1 MKRTLLTL
9 LAMLSIATVLAKDS
23 YLPTCAPLR
32 EYIYHNE
39 QGESWR
45 ENTFLSE
52 YAPGYIAYNEDVPGF
67 YKVLRED
74 GTRILRNYNNITNTP
89 EMLAL
94 IKENFTTDGNDFVYF
109 DYNLQIGDTL
119 CVVEQINGKA
129 GYLEG
134 ILIDGKI
141 IKVESID
148 VIEINAQPR
157 VRYILETNDFS
168 GYLEQSRGKESGDYL
183 YTYSIER
190 IGKTYSDSWI
200 EGIGYTKNNCDYEL
214 QCVFEEGELIYG
226 EEYVEE
232 RSYLPTCAPLREY
245 IYYNEQGESWRENTF
260 SSENY
265 PGYIAYNDD
274 YIYNKVLREQGTQI
288 LRNFDGLTTTPELIK
303 LLNEN
308 LPTVNND
315 FVYFDYNLQ
324 VGDTLCVVY
333 HTTSPT
339 HDYEAHCLEG
349 KIIKVLSIDTI
360 ESGTHSRLKYNLESR
375 LFTAGL
381 SAYCDASLPPNER
394 VYEYTY
400 SLSFGNTINDAW
412 IEGIGYTAFIFSGD
426 LDANFMHELQC
437 VFEEGE
443 LIYCADGADCKGLS
457 DNVNKKIDF
466 TTLTLHR
473 SGDALMAVFPTA
485 SAGETITLYDA
496 TGHVVATQPIRTGA
510 TTATIDTSALP
521 TGVYIARLNSGA
533 TAKVVL

>member
-1 MKRTLLTL
+1 
-9 LAMLSIATVLAKDS
+9 
-23 YLPTCAPLR
+23 
-32 EYIYHNE
+32 
-39 QGESWR
+39 
-45 ENTFLSE
+45 
-52 YAPGYIAYNEDVPGF
+52 
-67 YKVLRED
+67 
-74 GTRILRNYNNITNTP
+74 
-89 EMLAL
+89 MLAL
-94 IKENFTTDGNDFVYF
+94 FKENFTTDGNDFVYF

-333 HTTSPT
+333 YTTSRT
-339 HDYEAHCLEG
+339 CDYEAHCLEG

-443 LIYCADGADCKGLS
+443 LIYCADGADCNGLS
-457 DNVNKKIDF
+457 EQANKKIDF

-473 SGDALMAVFPTA
+473 EGNALMAVFPVA
-485 SAGETITLYDA
+485 SAGEAITLYDA
-496 TGHVVATQPIRTGA
+496 IGRVVATQPIRTGA
-510 TTATIDTSALP
+510 TTATIDITALP

>member
-9 LAMLSIATVLAKDS
+9 LAMLSIATVMAKDS
-23 YLPTCAPLR
+23 YLPTCIPQREYIYTGKDGIQIKIETSQEDFYPGFTLFDYSNGYRLPLRDAKSQIIRSFETQTPEMINLLKENFTAVEDGLVYFDYNLQEGDSINVIRFMSRTTSIMESYDIDYSTVKVLSIDSIEINSQIRLRYNLELRDYVSDLYQRPNDAKDGGYIYEYYEREELGKPYTNTWIEGIGYTSEDKYELQCVFEEGELIYGEEYVEEGSYLPTCVPLR

-52 YAPGYIAYNEDVPGF
+52 YVPGYIAYNEDTPGY

-119 CVVEQINGKA
+119 CVVELIDGKA

-134 ILIDGKI
+134 IWIDGKI

-157 VRYILETNDFS
+157 ARYILEAYYFS
-168 GYLEQSRGKESGDYL
+168 GYLEESRDKESGDYL

-200 EGIGYTKNNCDYEL
+200 EGIGYTKNNYDYEL
-214 QCVFEEGELIYG
+214 QCL
-226 EEYVEE
+226 
-232 RSYLPTCAPLREY
+232 
-245 IYYNEQGESWRENTF
+245 
-260 SSENY
+260 
-265 PGYIAYNDD
+265 
-274 YIYNKVLREQGTQI
+274 
-288 LRNFDGLTTTPELIK
+288 
-303 LLNEN
+303 
-308 LPTVNND
+308 
-315 FVYFDYNLQ
+315 
-324 VGDTLCVVY
+324 
-333 HTTSPT
+333 
-339 HDYEAHCLEG
+339 
-349 KIIKVLSIDTI
+349 
-360 ESGTHSRLKYNLESR
+360 
-375 LFTAGL
+375 
-381 SAYCDASLPPNER
+381 
-394 VYEYTY
+394 
-400 SLSFGNTINDAW
+400 
-412 IEGIGYTAFIFSGD
+412 
-426 LDANFMHELQC
+426 
-437 VFEEGE
+437 FEEGE

-457 DNVNKKIDF
+457 DHANKKIDF

-485 SAGETITLYDA
+485 STGETITLYDA
-496 TGHVVATQPIRTGA
+496 TGRAVAVQAVRQGA
-510 TTATIDTSALP
+510 TTATIDTTALP
-521 TGVYIARLNSGA
+521 AGVYIARLNSGA

>member
-1 MKRTLLTL
+1 
-9 LAMLSIATVLAKDS
+9 MLSIATVLAKDS

-32 EYIYHNE
+32 EYIYYDE
-39 QGESWR
+39 QGESYR

-52 YAPGYIAYNEDVPGF
+52 YAPGYIAYNEDTPGY
-67 YKVLRED
+67 YKALRED
-74 GTRILRNYNNITNTP
+74 GTRILRYYNNITNTP

-119 CVVEQINGKA
+119 CVVELIDGKA

-134 ILIDGKI
+134 IWIDGKI

-157 VRYILETNDFS
+157 ARYILEASYFS
-168 GYLEQSRGKESGDYL
+168 GYLRESRDKESGDYF

-200 EGIGYTKNNCDYEL
+200 EGIGYTKNNHDYEL

-245 IYYNEQGESWRENTF
+245 IYHNEQGESYRENTF
-260 SSENY
+260 LSEIF
-265 PGYIAYNDD
+265 PGYIAHNEDGYS
-274 YIYNKVLREQGTQI
+274 YTMLREQGTQI

-303 LLNEN
+303 LLEEN

-333 HTTSPT
+333 YTTSPT
-339 HDYEAHCLEG
+339 CDYEAHRLDG
-349 KIIKVLSIDTI
+349 KIIKVLSVDTI
-360 ESGTHSRLKYNLESR
+360 ESGTQSRLKYNLESR

-381 SAYCDASLPPNER
+381 SAYCDVSLPPNER

-400 SLSFGNTINDAW
+400 SIAFGDTVNDAW
-412 IEGIGYTAFIFSGD
+412 IEGIGYTTLILPGD

-457 DNVNKKIDF
+457 DHANKKIDF

-473 SGDALMAVFPTA
+473 EGDALMAVFPTA
-485 SAGETITLYDA
+485 ATGETITLYDA
-496 TGHVVATQPIRTGA
+496 TGRVVATQPIRTGA
-510 TTATIDTSALP
+510 TTATIDITALP
-521 TGVYIARLNSGA
+521 AGVYIARLNSGA